1 MDVSRDIDEKYMALA
16 LELAEKGRGTTSPNP
31 MVGAVLVKDGRI
43 IGRGYHVAA
52 GEPHAE
58 VNAINGAKENPR
70 DATLYVTLEP
80 CNHTGRTPPCTQ
92 KIIDAAI
99 VRVVIAM
106 PDPNPHVKGGGIRAL
121 ESHGIA
127 VTCNVMEKKARRVN
141 EAFIKFVQTGHPF
154 VIVKCAATL
163 DGWLATRTHDS
174 KWVTGESARG
184 YVHQVRHAVDAIMVG
199 IGTVRADNPSLTT
212 RLNNHTDSHPNAP
225 LDTRLDNQQGRDP
238 VRIVIDPTL
247 SIDPNARLLN
257 VPSKAETILVTD
269 KDVDAAKADHL
280 RQRGIMLTTDLY
292 ENGSIDFIRLM
303 SYLGSRQITSL
314 LIEGGG
320 GVIGS
325 ALRAGVVDKCL
336 FFFAP
341 KILGGDDGVPICR
354 GIGPMA
360 MKDCLNLTTVKTRR
374 FGDDILIEGY
384 IAK

>member
-1 MDVSRDIDEKYMALA
+1 MDATKDNDERHMALA

-31 MVGAVLVKDGRI
+31 MVGAILVKDGRI
-43 IGRGYHVAA
+43 IGKGYHAAA
-52 GEPHAE
+52 GELHAE
-58 VNAINGAKENPR
+58 VNAINSAKENPR
-70 DATLYVTLEP
+70 GATLYVTLEP

-92 KIIDAAI
+92 KIIAAAI
-99 VRVVIAM
+99 SRVVIAM
-106 PDPNPHVKGGGIRAL
+106 KDPNPHVIGGGIKAL
-121 ESHGIA
+121 KSHGIA
-127 VTCNVMEKKARRVN
+127 VTCHIAEKRARRLN
-141 EAFIKFVQTGHPF
+141 EAFIKFVQTRYPF

-212 RLNNHTDSHPNAP
+212 RLNHPMGNQM
-225 LDTRLDNQQGRDP
+225 DNQEGRDP

-247 SIDPNARLLN
+247 SIDSNARLLQI
-257 VPSKAETILVTD
+257 PSAAETILVVD
-269 KDVDAAKADHL
+269 KDIDAAKADRL
-280 RQRGIMLTTDLY
+280 RQRGITLATGLFT
-292 ENGSIDFIRLM
+292 NASIDFIRLM
-303 SYLGSRQITSL
+303 GYLGNRQITSL

-325 ALRAGVVDKCL
+325 AFRGGIVDKCL

-354 GIGPMA
+354 GTGPTA
-360 MKDCLNLTTVKTRR
+360 MKDCLKLASVKTRR
-374 FGDDILIEGY
+374 FGDDVLIEGY
-384 IAK
+384 VAK